1 MALELICRE
10 SDVDAPRRAYFDHNL
25 LSERVLNN
33 LLAIEDRYVPHCAYF
48 KCVQRE
54 VKPAMRRIVSTWML
68 EVCEEQRCE
77 EEVFPLAMNY
87 LDRFLCI
94 VATSKSRLQLLAA
107 ACMLLASK
115 LRETVPLTADKL
127 CVYTDHSVYLQE
139 LLDME
144 LLVLDR
150 LRWDLAA
157 ITAHDFLEHL
167 LLQLPLPPGKL
178 DTVRKHCRTFIALC
192 ATDNK
197 FISCPP
203 SMVACGSVTAAVHGL
218 QLEVGIPLLAR
229 QPLTNQLANLTHTD
243 ADCLRGCQEQ
253 IEELLENSLRHTQ
266 NPAPATEPKA
276 LDEIDSACTPT
287 DVRDVNL

>member
-192 ATDNK
+192 ATGLPPWLPGADRGVAGEQPETHAEPCSGHRTQGPGRDRQCLHAHRRTRREPVSTTHWRP
-197 FISCPP
+197 ISPLHW
-203 SMVACGSVTAAVHGL
+203 VRRGGKHGNIGTRKGSPQVFT
-218 QLEVGIPLLAR
+218 R
-229 QPLTNQLANLTHTD
+229 
-243 ADCLRGCQEQ
+243 
-253 IEELLENSLRHTQ
+253 
-266 NPAPATEPKA
+266 
-276 LDEIDSACTPT
+276 
-287 DVRDVNL
+287 